1 MMKAYYAHI
10 LCGASVAAL
19 SIGACGSAEAQ
30 TASPPAQATGNVT
43 ADQAAQGAA
52 QGTASDQD
60 IVVTGVRESLR

>member
-30 TASPPAQATGNVT
+30 TASPGASHRTGT
-43 ADQAAQGAA
+43 
-52 QGTASDQD
+52 D
-60 IVVTGVRESLR
+60 IR